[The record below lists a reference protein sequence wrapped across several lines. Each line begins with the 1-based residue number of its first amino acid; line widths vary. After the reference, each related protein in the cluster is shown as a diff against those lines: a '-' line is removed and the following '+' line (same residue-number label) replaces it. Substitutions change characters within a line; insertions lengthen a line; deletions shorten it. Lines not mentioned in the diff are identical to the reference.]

1 MAALAVAEAASDG
14 GDRMMA
20 NASSPSSQNSRS
32 PGAAAAASNEHPLL
46 EIDKIGISFGGLKA
60 VQQFSLRLPESGLHG
75 LIGPNGAGKTTV
87 FNLLTGV
94 YHADGGQILL
104 AGQSLAGLKPHEIAA
119 AGIARTFQNIRLF
132 PGLSVLDNVRLAGQ
146 LRSRHGLAATLLRT
160 GRYEQEEAA
169 IEQKAHELLDLFD
182 LQDRA
187 AEEAGCLSYGH
198 QRHLEIVRALA
209 TGPKVLLLDEPAAG
223 LNSQEKLELAR
234 SIQQIRD
241 RFGVAVLLIEHDM
254 GLVMDICE
262 RIVVLDH
269 GVTIAEGPPQ
279 SIQADPEVIAA
290 YLGSDFRPK

>member
-1 MAALAVAEAASDG
+1 MAGASSQFDAASGDDAALATIPRA
-14 GDRMMA
+14 
-20 NASSPSSQNSRS
+20 
-32 PGAAAAASNEHPLL
+32 LL
-46 EIDKIGISFGGLKA
+46 EVARIGISFGGLKA
-60 VQQFSLRLPESGLHG
+60 VQQFSLRLPAGALHG

-94 YHADGGQILL
+94 YRPDCGRMTLEGRELL
-104 AGQSLAGLKPHEIAA
+104 GLRPHEIAA

-146 LRSRHGLAATLLRT
+146 LRTGHGLADTLLRT
-160 GRYEQEEAA
+160 RRYRGEEDA
-169 IEQKAHELLDLFD
+169 IEAKAFELLALFD

-187 AEEAGCLSYGH
+187 REPADCLSYGH
-198 QRHLEIVRALA
+198 QRHLEIARALA

-223 LNSQEKLELAR
+223 LNSQEKRELAE

-241 RFGVAVLLIEHDM
+241 RFGVAILLIEHDM

-269 GVTIAEGPPQ
+269 GVTIAEGVPQ
-279 SIQADPEVIAA
+279 SIQAHPEVIAA
-290 YLGSDFRPK
+290 YLGSAFRPK